1 MSKKHKNRGI
11 DWAQVIGAVIF
22 IALFVGLIL
31 LGLFGE
37 NDGQF
42 DNSFFEDIGE
52 AMKGQY

>member
-1 MSKKHKNRGI
+1 MSKKNNNRGI

-31 LGLFGE
+31 LGLFGG